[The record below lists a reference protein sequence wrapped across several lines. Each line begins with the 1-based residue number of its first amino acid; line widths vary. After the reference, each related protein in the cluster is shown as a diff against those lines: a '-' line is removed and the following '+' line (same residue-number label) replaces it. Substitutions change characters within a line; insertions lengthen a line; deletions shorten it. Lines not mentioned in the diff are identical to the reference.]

1 MFHRG
6 WVAEGGTFTLPDF
19 DLHENT
25 MARHLLRAESFSRD
39 FGANCHLAAGG
50 LCVTWA
56 FSTEVL
62 TAALTSIEGK
72 SSFFSFSC
80 S

>member
-6 WVAEGGTFTLPDF
+6 WVAEGGTLTLPDF

-50 LCVTWA
+50 LCVT
-56 FSTEVL
+56 
-62 TAALTSIEGK
+62 
-72 SSFFSFSC
+72 
-80 S
+80 